1 MRPYI
6 KGKDA
11 ACVVVLMENCVSLSW
26 TGDAVELPFNV
37 VDMPIRILTLLKKP
51 TDTTKL
57 LGSRVKLA
65 QVLVVPGIRYL
76 IAICISD
83 SV

>member
-1 MRPYI
+1 MPF

-11 ACVVVLMENCVSLSW
+11 ACVVVLMENCVSLSK

-37 VDMPIRILTLLKKP
+37 VDMPIRILTLLKES
-51 TDTTKL
+51 TDATKL
-57 LGSRVKLA
+57 LGSRIKLA
-65 QVLVVPGIRYL
+65 QVLDVPGIRYL